1 MVLRSAPVKRVIPV
15 TRGTAALGV
24 AMNPEEIEPQEV
36 LGPHVVLGVSD
47 VLWAHGLPRPL
58 GVLGLR

>member
-1 MVLRSAPVKRVIPV
+1 M
-15 TRGTAALGV
+15 RGTAALGV
-24 AMNPEEIEPQEV
+24 AMNPEEVEPQEV